1 LSIGDVKT
9 LLRLHAELIQKDW
22 FMTLLDLKAYI
33 VTKERMYKDY
43 ENRSEWMR
51 KVIVNIAY
59 AGFFSS
65 DRTVRQ
71 YHEDIWKL

>member
-1 LSIGDVKT
+1 
-9 LLRLHAELIQKDW
+9 
-22 FMTLLDLKAYI
+22 
-33 VTKERMYKDY
+33 ERMYKDY